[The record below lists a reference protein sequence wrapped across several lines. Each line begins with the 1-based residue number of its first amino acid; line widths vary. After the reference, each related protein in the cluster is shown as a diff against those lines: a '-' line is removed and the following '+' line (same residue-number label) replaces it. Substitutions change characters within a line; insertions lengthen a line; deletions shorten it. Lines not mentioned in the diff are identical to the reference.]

1 MMPLCPPPAR
11 KHTAFGPSNLARGLQ
26 TKQGMRVGSLSL
38 AVFAMSICATA
49 QAQQSDR
56 VNRIDGFVLDATED
70 AWFNEDQCADPSNTT
85 YQLRISTQTGA
96 SVTNVYLWAG
106 RENGECNLN
115 DNRTDIQENCREIA
129 GNPRTV
135 EPDNLISNLTLQELV
150 DTGVVA
156 CDTSGL
162 EGTPYEIFAFRN
174 SDPGSTDVPEG
185 DFGISPIIVDV
196 TPPAALNINSDV
208 TQVGSNFSIQWT
220 RPTDNIW
227 IYRFYEN
234 DVDDAE
240 TATLLENVTAGQNE
254 TSKTISAANL
264 GMGVGDTRYLYVAAQ
279 DRAFIE
285 SSGANGG
292 NLGPLSVGT
301 QVNFVE
307 TAGVC
312 SATGDCGGCAVAT
325 IDRAARDVGSAI
337 LVISLAAIAL
347 AGWRRRP

>member
-1 MMPLCPPPAR
+1 
-11 KHTAFGPSNLARGLQ
+11 
-26 TKQGMRVGSLSL
+26 MRAGSLSL
-38 AVFAMSICATA
+38 AILALSICATA
-49 QAQQSDR
+49 QAQQNDR
-56 VNRIDGFVLDATED
+56 VNRIDGFVLEATED
-70 AWFNEDQCADPSNTT
+70 AWFNEDQCADPSGTN
-85 YQLRISTQTGA
+85 YQLRISTQTGT
-96 SVTNVYLWAG
+96 SVTSVYLWAG
-106 RENGECNLN
+106 RENGQCNLN

-150 DTGVVA
+150 DTGVVD
-156 CDTSGL
+156 CDSSGL

-174 SDPGSTDVPEG
+174 SDPGSTGVAESDY
-185 DFGISPIIVDV
+185 GIAPIIVDV
-196 TPPAALNINSDV
+196 TPPAALNINSDL

-234 DVDDAE
+234 DVDDAD
-240 TATLLENVTAGQNE
+240 TATLLESITAGQNE

-264 GMGVGDTRYLYVAAQ
+264 GIGVGETKYVYVAAQ

-301 QVNFVE
+301 QVNAVE

-312 SATGDCGGCAVAT
+312 SATGDCGGCSVAT
-325 IDRAARDVGSAI
+325 MGGAARDFGSGI
-337 LVISLAAIAL
+337 LVVALVTIAL
-347 AGWRRRP
+347 AGWRRRR